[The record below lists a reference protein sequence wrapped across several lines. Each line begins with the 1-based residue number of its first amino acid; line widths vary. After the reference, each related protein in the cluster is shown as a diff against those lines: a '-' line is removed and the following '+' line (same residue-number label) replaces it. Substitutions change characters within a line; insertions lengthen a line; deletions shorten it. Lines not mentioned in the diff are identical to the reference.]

1 VFNRRFLPPAYWC
14 ACHCEK
20 RRAPYASIDPLRAL
34 CGAPRAVPFVL
45 ATCDSLAER
54 EALLRLQNELPTL
67 WFVTPIEAWIATFG
81 QRADKLARRLAEHG
95 LPSGLAL
102 TITANALAQIVDLQP
117 GLRMHTQAV
126 FLLTCHAGDLDQTLV
141 DRLCRRAERTLLELA
156 NDLVPGGS
164 ALRTCSQL
172 RIEIFAP
179 NAENDPGRASIHS
192 LKDR

>member
-1 VFNRRFLPPAYWC
+1 VRVSLRETQSALCLHRSSQGALWGT
-14 ACHCEK
+14 
-20 RRAPYASIDPLRAL
+20 SGSPLRPGNL
-34 CGAPRAVPFVL
+34 RQSGG
-45 ATCDSLAER
+45 R